1 MIQTN
6 WEPTV
11 DKFVLHS
18 EYQPTGDQ
26 PQAIDRLAEGI
37 LRGDRDQVLLGVTG
51 SGKTFTMANII
62 ARVNRPTL
70 VLAHNKT
77 LAAQLCGEFREFFPE
92 NAVEF
97 FVSYYDYYQ
106 PEAYVPGKDLYIE
119 KDSSVND
126 EIDKLRHSATS
137 ALLERRDVIVVCS
150 VSCIYS
156 LGDPEEYRNHVLS
169 LRPGMK
175 TSRDDVIKRL
185 VMMQY
190 TRSDIGFERDNFR
203 VRGDVLDIFPSNT
216 DTEAVRVE
224 FFGDEIDR
232 ISRLNV
238 VTGEITAHLSYMP
251 VYPASHYVTNAD
263 RREKAI
269 EEILAELNER
279 IAFFEKQERWIEA
292 QRIKERVLFDVEQ
305 LREIGFCSGVENYSR
320 VLAGREPGS
329 RPFTLFDFFPKD
341 FMLFVDES
349 HVTIPQVRGMSGGD
363 YSRKKNLVDYGFRLP
378 SAFDNRPLHFD
389 EFNRMRGQTIYFS
402 ATPNPYE
409 KELSTQVV
417 EQIIR
422 PTGLLDPEVEVRKT
436 EGQIDDLAGEIRVR
450 AERGERVLVTTLTKK
465 MAEDLS
471 EYFSI
476 NGIRTRYMHFDID
489 TMERIDILRGLRE
502 GEFDVLVGI
511 NLLREGLD
519 LPEVSLVA
527 ILDADKE
534 GFLRSETS
542 LIQTIGRAAR
552 NAQGKV
558 ILYADSMTDSM
569 KNAIR
574 ETNRRRS
581 IQDAYNKENGIV
593 PQTIRKEIRAP
604 ISVVTKAEF
613 PEKGKMTKA
622 QRQKLIDSLTAEM
635 KRAAKELDFE
645 TAALL
650 RDRIRRLLGTETEN

>member
-1 MIQTN
+1 MDRFQL
-6 WEPTV
+6 V
-11 DKFVLHS
+11 SKFK
-18 EYQPTGDQ
+18 PTGDQ
-26 PQAIDRLAEGI
+26 PQAIDALVKGI
-37 LRGDRDQVLLGVTG
+37 ERGDRDQVLLGVTG

-62 ARVNRPTL
+62 ERVNRPTL

-77 LAAQLCGEFREFFPE
+77 LAAQLCSEFREFFPN

-106 PEAYVPGKDLYIE
+106 PEAYVPGKDIYIE

-156 LGDPEEYRNHVLS
+156 LGDPEEYKNQLLS
-169 LRPGMK
+169 LRPGMNI
-175 TSRDDVIKRL
+175 SRDEVIRRL
-185 VMMQY
+185 VAMQY

-203 VRGDVLDIFPSNT
+203 VRGDVLEIFPANT
-216 DTEAVRVE
+216 STDAVRVE

-232 ISRLNV
+232 VSTINV
-238 VTGEITAHLSYMP
+238 VTGEATARLTYMP
-251 VYPASHYVTNAD
+251 IYPASHYVTNEM
-263 RREKAI
+263 RREQAI
-269 EEILAELNER
+269 KEILDELNER
-279 IAFFEKQERWIEA
+279 IAFFEKQERYIEA

-320 VLAGREPGS
+320 VLAGRAPGS

-341 FMLFVDES
+341 FLMFIDES
-349 HVTIPQVRGMSGGD
+349 HVTVPQVRGMSGGD

-378 SAFDNRPLHFD
+378 SAYDNRPLYFE
-389 EFNRMRGQTIYFS
+389 EFNAQRGQTVYFS
-402 ATPNPYE
+402 ATPNDYE
-409 KELSTQVV
+409 KGLATQIA

-422 PTGLLDPEVEVRKT
+422 PTGLLDPEVEVRPT
-436 EGQIDDLAGEIRVR
+436 EGQIDDLAGEIRTR
-450 AERGERVLVTTLTKK
+450 AAKGERVLVTTLTRK

-471 EYFSI
+471 EYFTV

-489 TMERIDILRGLRE
+489 TMERMDILRGLRE

-552 NAQGKV
+552 NAEGKV
-558 ILYADSMTDSM
+558 IMYADHRTDSM
-569 KNAIR
+569 NRAIA
-574 ETNRRRS
+574 ETERRRK
-581 IQDAYNKENGIV
+581 IQSAYNEQNGIV
-593 PQTIRKEIRAP
+593 PKTIIKEIRAP
-604 ISVVTKAEF
+604 ISIAMKAEH
-613 PEKGKMTKA
+613 ETNAKMTKA
-622 QRQKLIDSLTAEM
+622 QRSKLVEALTAEM

-645 TAALL
+645 TAAAL
-650 RDRIRRLLGTETEN
+650 RDRIRRLLGEK